1 MDLRQVWPPMHPNP
15 AFRSDDDPL
24 AFVAAHGFAHIFGQ
38 TPDGPRVAHAPVLVT
53 PAGSIMF
60 HLARTNALARH
71 LDGLTALASIGGP
84 GHYVSP
90 NWYDDPAAN
99 VPTWNYQAVEIE
111 GPVRAMDVAE
121 LEGLLHFAAAT
132 FEPRVGEDW
141 TMHKM
146 ARPRAEAMMRAITGF
161 ELVPAAIRTTLKASQ
176 NRSDADAQG
185 VIGALERLGQHDG
198 AAAIRRARAARGG
211 PT

>member
-1 MDLRQVWPPMHPNP
+1 MHPNA
-15 AFRSDDDPL
+15 AFRCDDDAL

-53 PAGSIMF
+53 PAGTLMF
-60 HLARTNALARH
+60 HLARGNALAKA
-71 LDGLTALASIGGP
+71 LDGMTALISVGGP

-90 NWYDDPAAN
+90 NWYQDPAGN

-111 GPVRAMDVAE
+111 GAVRTLDMAE
-121 LEGLLHFAAAT
+121 LEELLHFAAAT
-132 FEPRVGEDW
+132 FEPRVGQDW

-146 ARPRAEAMMRAITGF
+146 PRPKAEAMMRAITGY

-176 NRSDADAQG
+176 NRSDADVAG
-185 VIGALERLGQHDG
+185 VIAALEGLGEHG
-198 AAAIRRARAARGG
+198 GVAAIRRARAKRDG
-211 PT
+211 T

>member
-1 MDLRQVWPPMHPNP
+1 MHPNA

-53 PAGSIMF
+53 ARGTVQF
-60 HLARTNALARH
+60 HLARGNALARY

-90 NWYDDPAAN
+90 NWYEAPANN
-99 VPTWNYQAVEIE
+99 VPTWNYRCVEIE
-111 GPVRAMDVAE
+111 GPVRALDLAE
-121 LEGLLHFAAAT
+121 LEALLHFASAT

-141 TMHKM
+141 TMDKM
-146 ARPRAEAMMRAITGF
+146 ERPRAEAMMRAITGY
-161 ELVPAAIRTTLKASQ
+161 ELTPAAIRTTLKASQ
-176 NRSDADAQG
+176 NRSAADAAG
-185 VIGALERLGQHDG
+185 VIAALERLGEHAG
-198 AAAIRRARAARGG
+198 AAAIRGARKSA
-211 PT
+211 

>member
-1 MDLRQVWPPMHPNP
+1 MHPNN

-24 AFVAAHGFAHIFGQ
+24 SFVAAHGFAHIFGQ

-53 PAGSIMF
+53 PAGTLMF
-60 HLARTNALARH
+60 HLARSNALAQH
-71 LDGLTALASIGGP
+71 LDGLTALISVGGP

-90 NWYDDPAAN
+90 NWYGEPANN

-111 GPVRAMDVAE
+111 GPVRAMNMEA
-121 LEGLLHFAAAT
+121 LEELLHFASAT

-146 ARPRAEAMMRAITGF
+146 ERPRAEAMMRAITGY
-161 ELVPAAIRTTLKASQ
+161 ELTPTAIRTTLKASQ
-176 NRSDADAQG
+176 NRSEADAHR
-185 VIGALERLGQHDG
+185 VIAALERLGEHAG
-198 AAAIRRARAARGG
+198 AAAIRKARS
-211 PT
+211 